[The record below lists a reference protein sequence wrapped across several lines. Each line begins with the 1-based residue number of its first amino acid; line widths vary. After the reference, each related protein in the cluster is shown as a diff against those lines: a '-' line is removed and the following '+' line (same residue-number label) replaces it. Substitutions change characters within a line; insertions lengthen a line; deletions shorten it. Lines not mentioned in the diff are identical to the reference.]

1 MSCKINPSIFR
12 EYDIRGVAGVDLSD
26 EFAECLGY
34 AYSEFISE
42 KAPTLKKRAQ
52 LTVSVGHD
60 CRLSS
65 PNYADALISGLT
77 QGGVEVVRLGNCPT
91 PATYFS
97 LFHLNLDGAIMITA
111 SHLPADHNGFKVCLG
126 HNAIYGDQIQELRK
140 IMEKDSKP
148 APRIRGS
155 VLEYAIIPA
164 YLDFLLKGTK
174 PIKSRRIVIDC
185 GNGNGSQVVPQLFKK
200 LGADV
205 IELFCEMDG
214 LFPNHIPDP
223 SNPKN
228 LVELIAKVKE
238 SQADFGI
245 GIDGDADRIGV
256 VDEKGKLLY
265 GDELLVIYSRD
276 ILKDHP
282 GATVVSEVKSSFR
295 LFDDVKKNGG
305 NPIMWKTG
313 HSLIEAKM
321 KETGAL
327 LGGEM
332 SGHMFFADKY
342 LGYDDAV
349 YAALR
354 IYEIAAQHEAI
365 GSEPFSSLLT
375 GLPETVSTPEIRVPC
390 DDRNK
395 FEIIKTIE
403 KRLCGDAEIAKN
415 KITTIDGIRIDFEDG
430 WGLIRASNTEPVL
443 SLRFE
448 ATSQVRLDEIR
459 NVFQDALNASTKASG
474 PSDGISVSRSA
485 QI

>member
-1 MSCKINPSIFR
+1 MSFKINPSVFR
-12 EYDIRGVAGVDLSD
+12 EYDIRGIAGVDLSD
-26 EFAECLGY
+26 EFAERLGLAY
-34 AYSEFISE
+34 AKYISQ
-42 KAPTLKKRAQ
+42 KASTAKERAQ

-65 PNYADALISGLT
+65 PSYSRALISGLVK
-77 QGGVEVVRLGNCPT
+77 GGIEVVRLGNCPT

-97 LFHLNLDGAIMITA
+97 LFHLNLDGGIMITA
-111 SHLPADHNGFKVCLG
+111 SHLPANHNGFKVCMG
-126 HNAIYGDQIQELRK
+126 HNAMYGAQIQELRL
-140 IMEKDSKP
+140 IMENDPKP
-148 APRIRGS
+148 TVKTRGS

-164 YLDFLLKGTK
+164 YLDFLLKDTK
-174 PIKSRRIVIDC
+174 PIKPRRIVVDC

-200 LGADV
+200 LGANV

-214 LFPNHIPDP
+214 HFPNHIPDP

-228 LVELIAKVKE
+228 LVELIARVKD

-276 ILKDHP
+276 ILKNHRD
-282 GATVVSEVKSSFR
+282 ATIVSEVKSSFR
-295 LFDDVKKNGG
+295 LFDDIKKHGG

-321 KETGAL
+321 KETGAM

-332 SGHMFFADKY
+332 SGHIFFADKY

-354 IYEIAAQHEAI
+354 IYEIASQHEVLN
-365 GSEPFSSLLT
+365 SEPFSSLLS
-375 GLPETVSTPEIRVPC
+375 GLPETVSTPEIRIPC
-390 DDRNK
+390 DDRKK
-395 FEIIKTIE
+395 FEIIKEIE
-403 KRLCGDAEIAKN
+403 KRLRGDAEISKN
-415 KITTIDGIRIDFEDG
+415 KITTIDGIRIDYKDG

-448 ATSQVRLDEIR
+448 AISQVRLDEIKK
-459 NVFQDALNASTKASG
+459 VFEDALAVCAKKYEYE
-474 PSDGISVSRSA
+474 
-485 QI
+485 